1 MGYRTIITPFH
12 YFHFERTSL
21 QAFER
26 TSFLA
31 LIKIQFIPIRYQV
44 SVLPYIL
51 AIEPSCRRDTFK
63 MLLKDFSDELLIIL
77 IKRNTFVFYCT
88 YDF

>member
-21 QAFER
+21 
-26 TSFLA
+26 FLH
-31 LIKIQFIPIRYQV
+31 LLKFNLIPIRYQV

-63 MLLKDFSDELLIIL
+63 MLLKDFSDEYSLFLLKEIL
-77 IKRNTFVFYCT
+77 
-88 YDF
+88 